1 MRHCAASREE
11 FGALLSVMVC
21 VCTPETFLSIFKF
34 IEALKELLFCSFQ
47 KIPDPF

>member
-21 VCTPETFLSIFKF
+21 VCTPETSAVPLFYVG
-34 IEALKELLFCSFQ
+34 ALRKERG
-47 KIPDPF
+47 